1 MESDDHLNSAQ
12 LTFRIARFW
21 ANVDRSAGPG
31 ACWPWTGSVTGAT
44 GYGQATTIRALPG
57 SPGSAST
64 TAHRQAWIIEHGH
77 PGTYPSPKDG
87 HPIANRIRHRCPD
100 GPNRLCCNPAHLAI
114 GTDKDNADDRAS
126 DGNTFRGEQIT
137 ISKLTEA
144 AVEEALLAHADGFSI
159 YSLAKLNHVA
169 HATMASALHGDTWTH
184 VRPDL
189 PRRPRVAPRR
199 TRVNA

>member
-1 MESDDHLNSAQ
+1 MNQDEL
-12 LTFRIARFW
+12 LLPLRIERFW
-21 ANVDRSAGPG
+21 ARIDRSGGPD
-31 ACWPWTGSVTGAT
+31 ACWVWSGAPVKTT
-44 GYGQATTIRALPG
+44 GYGQCVAIQGLPCRPPRGITTP
-57 SPGSAST
+57 
-64 TAHRQAWIIEHGH
+64 HRQAWIITNGD
-77 PGTYPSPKDG
+77 PGTHPSPKDG
-87 HPIANRIRHRCPD
+87 HPITNRIRHRCPG
-100 GPNRLCCNPAHLAI
+100 GPNKLCCNPAHLEV
-114 GTDKDNADDRAS
+114 GSDKDNADDRAS

-199 TRVNA
+199 TRVDA